1 MGEPTQV
8 IDIAPSRAERHAK
21 GVRVEIKLSDFNKL
35 RQRDQQAFVLA
46 KLTHAAKRAGF

>member
-21 GVRVEIKLSDFNKL
+21 GVRVEIKLSELNNI
-35 RQRDQQAFVLA
+35 RQRDQNAFVIA